1 MNQYRRRLYRPTIKV
16 DKKVIK
22 KNNKIKFL
30 RRVLNF
36 LLILLLS
43 LIILAFYL
51 INKEP
56 SLTIKE
62 FVFEQTP
69 VYKQNFDINS
79 FNLILRESLKKDSKI
94 LNQENILFLSEKKLA
109 DLIYKNLPSV
119 SNVEISKNILD
130 KTISINIQE
139 KNPTLYL
146 CNNDNLCGIIADDGS
161 VIQNIDPS
169 ELAELPLIKENRVI
183 NPREAIFSQKEM
195 LWIKSLYKIYKD
207 NLSLKIK
214 YLEIKNRYSNQIFN
228 VNLYLE
234 PDYYLK
240 IDSETDI
247 IYQAESLKI
256 AFAQI
261 IKPEIINSLEYIDIR
276 IKNRVYYKLKE
287 IQNEQPS
294 TEPVQ

>member
-1 MNQYRRRLYRPTIKV
+1 M
-16 DKKVIK
+16 
-22 KNNKIKFL
+22 
-30 RRVLNF
+30 
-36 LLILLLS
+36 
-43 LIILAFYL
+43 
-51 INKEP
+51 
-56 SLTIKE
+56 
-62 FVFEQTP
+62 
-69 VYKQNFDINS
+69 
-79 FNLILRESLKKDSKI
+79 
-94 LNQENILFLSEKKLA
+94 
-109 DLIYKNLPSV
+109 
-119 SNVEISKNILD
+119 
-130 KTISINIQE
+130 
-139 KNPTLYL
+139 
-146 CNNDNLCGIIADDGS
+146 
-161 VIQNIDPS
+161 IQNIDPS

>member
-94 LNQENILFLSEKKLA
+94 LNQKIFYFYQK
-109 DLIYKNLPSV
+109 KNLR
-119 SNVEISKNILD
+119 
-130 KTISINIQE
+130 T
-139 KNPTLYL
+139 
-146 CNNDNLCGIIADDGS
+146 
-161 VIQNIDPS
+161 
-169 ELAELPLIKENRVI
+169 
-183 NPREAIFSQKEM
+183 
-195 LWIKSLYKIYKD
+195 
-207 NLSLKIK
+207 
-214 YLEIKNRYSNQIFN
+214 
-228 VNLYLE
+228 
-234 PDYYLK
+234 
-240 IDSETDI
+240 
-247 IYQAESLKI
+247 
-256 AFAQI
+256 
-261 IKPEIINSLEYIDIR
+261 
-276 IKNRVYYKLKE
+276 
-287 IQNEQPS
+287 
-294 TEPVQ
+294 